1 MGTMTLAFSGL
12 GVILAYM
19 TALWVAS
26 LIVRNSSIVD
36 IFWGLGFVVV
46 GGVYFALGHGDL
58 ARRLLLMT
66 LVAVWGLRLS
76 LFIAMRN
83 IGKGEDKRYQ
93 VWRNEN
99 GARWWWKSF
108 FQVFLLQGIIM
119 WIVSSTLLIGQV
131 GPSLDVPS
139 PLDALGVLAWAVGF
153 TFEAAG
159 DWQLARFKADPA
171 NKGRV
176 MDRGLW
182 RYTRHPNYFG
192 EAAMWWGFGLIA
204 LGAPGGVL
212 ALIGPALMTF
222 LLMRVSGVTLLE
234 KSMET
239 RPGYREYVQRTSA
252 FFPWPPRQS

>member
-1 MGTMTLAFSGL
+1 MGFMTLAFSGL
-12 GVILAYM
+12 GVILVFMAV
-19 TALWVAS
+19 LWVAS
-26 LIVRNSSIVD
+26 LIVKNSSIVD

-46 GGVYFALGHGDL
+46 GGVYFALANGDL
-58 ARRLLLMT
+58 DRRLLLMT
-66 LVAVWGLRLS
+66 LVAIWGLRLS
-76 LFIAMRN
+76 IFIGMRN

-99 GARWWWKSF
+99 GARWWWKSL

-119 WIVSSTLLIGQV
+119 WIVSSTLLIGQT
-131 GPSLDVPS
+131 GPAPAVPTLLDI
-139 PLDALGVLAWAVGF
+139 AGVLAWAVGF
-153 TFEAAG
+153 YFEAVG
-159 DWQLARFKADPA
+159 DGQLARFRADPA
-171 NKGRV
+171 NKGKV

-192 EAAMWWGFGLIA
+192 EATMWWGFGLIA

-212 ALIGPALMTF
+212 ALIGPAIMTF

-234 KSMET
+234 KSMES
-239 RPGYREYVQRTSA
+239 RPGYREYIQRTPA